1 MAVIELYIQNKKVDD
16 PTTPYLNA
24 THHYMEFVFSAF
36 LFCQEDEYSP
46 TLFFPN
52 LKSNRFVVG

>member
-1 MAVIELYIQNKKVDD
+1 
-16 PTTPYLNA
+16 
-24 THHYMEFVFSAF
+24 MEFVFSAF